1 MFRTSPAP
9 PFAPNL
15 IPPMT
20 SSFCVGD
27 DVPTPT
33 FPVEERIPDAPKIK
47 SWLNVLI
54 PVKVWLTPSPAMV
67 VDDPGKVMV
76 VESVPAK
83 VNELLAV
90 RVLPAAMFKVLVPLF
105 VMVNL
110 LNVRDEVS
118 PATVSFDV
126 GEDVPI
132 PTFPETARPFDGMI
146 DPADAYDPIPSAPA
160 TESLDDGEDVP
171 IPMFPPVRTFNLP
184 LTSSRERGLDVP
196 MPTFPLSKSEE
207 LVIEPAE
214 LKRAI

>member
-1 MFRTSPAP
+1 ME
-9 PFAPNL
+9 
-15 IPPMT
+15 
-20 SSFCVGD
+20 
-27 DVPTPT
+27 VPKT
-33 FPVEERIPDAPKIK
+33 RLL
-47 SWLNVLI
+47 SNVLT
-54 PVKVWLTPSPAMV
+54 PVKACVVPSPATV
-67 VDDPGKVMV
+67 VEEDGKVMV
-76 VESVPAK
+76 VESVPAR
-83 VNELLAV
+83 VIEFEAV
-90 RVLPAAMFKVLVPLF
+90 RVFPAAMFRVFDPLL

-126 GEDVPI
+126 GEVVPI

-196 MPTFPLSKSEE
+196 MPTLPLSKSEE
-207 LVIEPAE
+207 FEMWEPSVENLAM
-214 LKRAI
+214 